1 MQPDYELD
9 ITDQTCPMTFVR
21 TKLVL
26 ERMTHGQLLKVVLRG
41 DEPRRN
47 VPEAVLDH
55 GHEVVSL
62 DSMENDRWALWVRV
76 R

>member
-1 MQPDYELD
+1 MEPDCELD

-21 TKLVL
+21 TKLAL
-26 ERMTHGQLLKVVLRG
+26 ERMTRGQLLKVVLHG

-47 VPEAVLDH
+47 VPNAVLDH
-55 GHEVVSL
+55 GHEVLSL
-62 DSMENDRWALWVRV
+62 DPMERDRWALWVRV